1 MLAATMQNLLSK
13 FSNLSVNT
21 ESKHPTV
28 TDSARID
35 TTLFDKDTPSSASTQ
50 RAEMPLVTDV
60 VFKHSS
66 AFNSERASGMSK
78 LEQLQFVE
86 MMKKNIVGKETTFE
100 HRGGSTAEVVY
111 RGSINCLSGTISFP
125 HRYSAQKSGIACQPL
140 RSYCACHVSRSCL
153 IRWQHGS
160 CP

>member
-13 FSNLSVNT
+13 FSNFSVNT

-28 TDSARID
+28 ADSARID
-35 TTLFDKDTPSSASTQ
+35 TTLFDKDTPSSASAQ
-50 RAEMPLVTDV
+50 RAEPPLVTAV

-86 MMKKNIVGKETTFE
+86 MMKKNIIGKETSFE
-100 HRGGSTAEVVY
+100 HRGGESTAEVV
-111 RGSINCLSGTISFP
+111 
-125 HRYSAQKSGIACQPL
+125 HR
-140 RSYCACHVSRSCL
+140 
-153 IRWQHGS
+153 
-160 CP
+160 